1 MSDFGL
7 GNTVKAV
14 PIDSDQDNVTHVE
27 EWEGQSLGRTISI
40 GPKGWNRF
48 ENGQFAPKT
57 EPTPSVLVT
66 PEDSMTQLELTP
78 QEVNHNVGAFMS
90 TLQYMA
96 NSVVKASEFAQE
108 LKALRAEFDALRT
121 QVEVYR
127 ATNARLDEEVT
138 NLRQERTKLQD
149 ENSALQIEKRELAE
163 SLNSSTASYDRILAD
178 RDRIQSEWITQN
190 DQLREMKVNLSD
202 EQRKV
207 RELEDQVRW
216 LTMERDKWLETANTS
231 QATLSRIRQE
241 VADIASNIAA

>member
-14 PIDSDQDNVTHVE
+14 PIDSDQDNVTH
-27 EWEGQSLGRTISI
+27 IDI
-40 GPKGWNRF
+40 APKGWNRF
-48 ENGQFAPKT
+48 ENGQFAPKV
-57 EPTPSVLVT
+57 EPTSSVTVT
-66 PEDSMTQLELTP
+66 PEDPMSQLELTP

-138 NLRQERTKLQD
+138 NLRQERVRLQT
-149 ENSALQIEKRELAE
+149 ENAEMMANVNELERELE
-163 SLNSSTASYDRILAD
+163 SERSTHASVRAD